1 MLQDLFPEDT
11 GNSSGRLMTMIV
23 LWKSKPSSS
32 CFNLN
37 LELLFDLVVLFLLI
51 TIWIFTVYS

>member
-23 LWKSKPSSS
+23 LCKSKSSS
-32 CFNLN
+32 SYFNVN

>member
-23 LWKSKPSSS
+23 LWKSKSSS
-32 CFNLN
+32 SYFNVN

>member
-23 LWKSKPSSS
+23 LWKSKSSGS
-32 CFNLN
+32 YFNVN